1 MNKKP
6 INGFTHFITDLFLVS
21 LVSFVLSAILLTGF
35 FAWFAEDP
43 ADFPS
48 QLLIK
53 FALGSTALIT
63 VVTMLLTKSKG
74 GIKAL
79 RAHTRKTATSN
90 TSPPPRSSK
99 KAAQV
104 KHIHESWRY
113 RLSPVNW
120 VWLCVLLVGMLSY
133 LVMAVITYNMPY
145 VRSGDVIGP
154 STFGLW
160 IMFGWM
166 LTIPASGLVLAVL
179 ALFGKLAPWSIAT
192 QITVIGG
199 LVVLPLLPALITLVA
214 LKLAGA

>member
-1 MNKKP
+1 MNRKP
-6 INGFTHFITDLFLVS
+6 TNGFTRFITDLFLIS
-21 LVSFVLSAILLTGF
+21 LVSFVLSAIILTGF

-43 ADFPS
+43 ADFPP
-48 QLLIK
+48 QLLVK

-63 VVTMLLTKSKG
+63 VVTLLLTKSKE

-79 RAHTRKTATSN
+79 RAHTKKTTTSK
-90 TSPPPRSSK
+90 TSPPPRSTK
-99 KAAQV
+99 QTGQV
-104 KHIHESWRY
+104 KHRHESQTY
-113 RLSPVNW
+113 RLSPASW
-120 VWLCVLLVGMLSY
+120 VWLCVLLVGVLSY
-133 LVMAVITYNMPY
+133 LVMAVITYDIPY

-166 LTIPASGLVLAVL
+166 LTIPASGLVLAAL
-179 ALFGKLAPWSIAT
+179 ALFGKLAPWSTAA

-214 LKLAGA
+214 LKL